1 MPTNGSSAPVSGL
14 NRSIFNALARLRALP
29 SSRDTM
35 AAPICSWLS
44 RVSRDQMSR
53 FSLYS
58 LSGYARGLQPGGV
71 SLLYCFS
78 VAGVD
83 IVLDDNIVNYK

>member
-1 MPTNGSSAPVSGL
+1 MPVSGL
-14 NRSIFNALARLRALP
+14 NLVIFSALARLRALP
-29 SSRDTM
+29 SSREIT
-35 AAPICSWLS
+35 AAPIWLPSS
-44 RVSRDQMSR
+44 RVSCPQMYR

-58 LSGYARGLQPGGV
+58 LSGYARGRQPGGV